1 MQGRVLRGAIST
13 GSTVLNPCTGQ
24 RASMRLEAGT
34 EACYAG
40 DFFGAEVEAEV
51 KEGDVICESADEA
64 NVRRR

>member
-1 MQGRVLRGAIST
+1 
-13 GSTVLNPCTGQ
+13 
-24 RASMRLEAGT
+24 MRLDLGT